1 MATIKELAA
10 YTGLS
15 PSTVSIVLGGK
26 AQQRKIPESTQRR
39 VQEAAQALGYR
50 PNISARR
57 LRDPEAKESMVV
69 AVFWTED
76 FRAPM
81 MVRFLRGLRRAIEAQ
96 GGRL

>member
-50 PNISARR
+50 PNISARPPAQTPR
-57 LRDPEAKESMVV
+57 P
-69 AVFWTED
+69 
-76 FRAPM
+76 
-81 MVRFLRGLRRAIEAQ
+81 RRAWWWRSF
-96 GGRL
+96 GRRISAPR

>member
-76 FRAPM
+76 FR
-81 MVRFLRGLRRAIEAQ
+81 
-96 GGRL
+96 

>member
-39 VQEAAQALGYR
+39 VQEAAQAGLQRGGPGTPSGTIGYT
-50 PNISARR
+50 
-57 LRDPEAKESMVV
+57 D
-69 AVFWTED
+69 
-76 FRAPM
+76 
-81 MVRFLRGLRRAIEAQ
+81 
-96 GGRL
+96 